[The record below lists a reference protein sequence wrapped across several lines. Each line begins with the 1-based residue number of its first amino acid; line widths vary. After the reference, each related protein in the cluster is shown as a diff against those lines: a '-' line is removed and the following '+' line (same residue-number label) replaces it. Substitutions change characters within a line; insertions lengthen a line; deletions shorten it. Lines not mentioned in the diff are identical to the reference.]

1 MNERTI
7 LNNVMTKKRTFDYV
21 DVTIEIVILVLSYS
35 QHPHPFEFS

>member
-35 QHPHPFEFS
+35 KYPHPFEFS